1 MFIFCKCNCLFQ
13 YTFMNIWSSILVV
26 TNCINKIS
34 CLVLKT
40 VLVVLTYSNVSLES
54 WDWKVYLWYEDGVQ
68 RWCPVICD
76 SRQYH
81 CVKSFQMRS
90 FFSFEHRKIRSEKYS
105 IFGHFSQSVLELS
118 LQTTLWFIFQ
128 VLFWQNL
135 SDVMDVACIY
145 PDLFRVYVFQFQLDV
160 RNLKKTLIFSLYKK
174 SCILHFLMLQ
184 LSNCGLSKYF

>member
-1 MFIFCKCNCLFQ
+1 MNNYWLIFCKCNCLFQ

-40 VLVVLTYSNVSLES
+40 VLVVLTFSNVSLES

-81 CVKSFQMRS
+81 CVKSFQMWS

-105 IFGHFSQSVLELS
+105 IFGHFSQSVLELG
-118 LQTTLWFIFQ
+118 LLTTLWFIFQ

-135 SDVMDVACIY
+135 SDVMDVAISQLHISRFIPCVSVSVSTSCEE
-145 PDLFRVYVFQFQLDV
+145 PEKNTHLFLV
-160 RNLKKTLIFSLYKK
+160 
-174 SCILHFLMLQ
+174 
-184 LSNCGLSKYF
+184 

>member
-1 MFIFCKCNCLFQ
+1 
-13 YTFMNIWSSILVV
+13 MNIWSSILVV

-184 LSNCGLSKYF
+184 LSNCGLSQYF